1 MHLLY
6 KIHSRCREIH
16 ILYVYLYIL
25 YIGYTYILDIYLYL
39 IERYLFPR
47 YRTSAWRTSAT
58 NEVKNRIWSVRQER
72 LCPTY
77 ASYMWDIAV
86 TLCKT
91 CPI

>member
-39 IERYLFPR
+39 IERDTYFPGTEPQPGGLQPQMR
-47 YRTSAWRTSAT
+47 
-58 NEVKNRIWSVRQER
+58 
-72 LCPTY
+72 
-77 ASYMWDIAV
+77 
-86 TLCKT
+86 
-91 CPI
+91 